1 MGEVVQ
7 LKGYQASRAQ
17 KSAELGDILVP
28 IEFAVAFTD
37 RNQSLSKIAEYG
49 IRALHIRM
57 VNDEPD
63 TLLYLMGVKD
73 AIWLNKKIIEV
84 EEITEEEVAKRIDLI
99 QMMENANLSLMHTM
113 WESFTQQSTIYNR

>member
-7 LKGYQASRAQ
+7 LRDYQTTRTKQAADS
-17 KSAELGDILVP
+17 GDSLVP
-28 IEFAVAFTD
+28 IEFAVGFTD
-37 RNQSLSKIAEYG
+37 RNQSLAKITEYG

-63 TLLYLMGVKD
+63 TLLYLMGVRD

-84 EEITEEEVAKRIDLI
+84 EAITDEEIAKRIDLI
-99 QMMENANLSLMHTM
+99 QMMENANLALMHNM
-113 WESFTQQSTIYNR
+113 WESFTQQSNIYNR